1 MLPKQQSYWLVCAN
15 IKSMN
20 YTKLPVEKI
29 FNLADFIVAKD
40 GLVISKNVC
49 DIAAFNMTLYSFGAG
64 EGITWQTIP
73 GDLLLS
79 VVEGQALLETD
90 DEGTD
95 DGETGNLGGTAK
107 KQIAGKGMVLF
118 VEGGRRFQISGNKP
132 YKLNFAVVNKIKNPE
147 KGENLMF
154 IKNFDQGKVVTLKD
168 QVAVESGTIVSKTLV
183 NGDALTMT
191 LFAFDVGQGV
201 STHSAPG
208 DAFVV
213 CLEGEAEIELN
224 GEKLLIHEGESLIM
238 PAGAP
243 HALKAVQQ
251 YKMLLTVVKA

>member
-1 MLPKQQSYWLVCAN
+1 
-15 IKSMN
+15 MN
-20 YTKLPVEKI
+20 YSKLPVEKI
-29 FNLADFIVAKD
+29 FKLADFIVAKD
-40 GLVISKNVC
+40 GLVISKNLC
-49 DIAAFNMTLYSFGAG
+49 DSAAFNMTLYSFGAG

-90 DEGTD
+90 DE
-95 DGETGNLGGTAK
+95 
-107 KQIAGKGMVLF
+107 KQIAGKGMALF

-132 YKLNFAVVNKIKNPE
+132 YKLNFAVVNKIKNSE

-224 GEKLLIHEGESLIM
+224 GEKILIHEGESLIM

-243 HALKAVQQ
+243 HALKAVKQ

>member
-1 MLPKQQSYWLVCAN
+1 MLKN
-15 IKSMN
+15 HSMN
-20 YTKLPVEKI
+20 FTKLPVAKI
-29 FNLADFIVAKD
+29 FNLSDFIVAKD
-40 GLVISKNVC
+40 GLVISKNLC
-49 DIAAFNMTLYSFGAG
+49 DTASFNMTLYSFGAG

-73 GDLLLS
+73 GDLLLT
-79 VVEGQALLETD
+79 VEEGQVLFETD
-90 DEGTD
+90 
-95 DGETGNLGGTAK
+95 GEKDTINAQIAK
-107 KQIAGKGMVLF
+107 KGMALF
-118 VEGGRRFQISGNKP
+118 VKGGKRFQISGNKP
-132 YKLNFAVVNKIKNPE
+132 YKLNFSVISKIKNQE

-191 LFAFDVGQGV
+191 LFAFDAGQSV

-243 HALKAVQQ
+243 HALKAVKQ

>member
-1 MLPKQQSYWLVCAN
+1 
-15 IKSMN
+15 MN
-20 YTKLPVEKI
+20 FTKLPVAKI
-29 FNLADFIVAKD
+29 FNLSDFIVAKD
-40 GLVISKNVC
+40 GLVISKNLC
-49 DIAAFNMTLYSFGAG
+49 DTASFNMTLYSFGAG

-73 GDLLLS
+73 GDLLLT
-79 VVEGQALLETD
+79 VEEGQVLFETD
-90 DEGTD
+90 
-95 DGETGNLGGTAK
+95 GEKDTINAQIAK
-107 KQIAGKGMVLF
+107 KGMALF
-118 VEGGRRFQISGNKP
+118 VKGGKRFQISGNKP
-132 YKLNFAVVNKIKNPE
+132 YKLNFSVISKIKNQE

-191 LFAFDVGQGV
+191 LFAFDAGQSV

-243 HALKAVQQ
+243 HALKAVKQ

>member
-1 MLPKQQSYWLVCAN
+1 
-15 IKSMN
+15 MN
-20 YTKLPVEKI
+20 FSKLPLGKI
-29 FNLADFIVAKD
+29 FRLTDFIIAKE
-40 GLVISKNVC
+40 GLVISKNLC
-49 DIAAFNMTLYSFGAG
+49 DTASFNMTLYSFGAG

-73 GDLLLS
+73 GDLLLT
-79 VVEGQALLETD
+79 VLEGQVLLETD
-90 DEGTD
+90 DA
-95 DGETGNLGGTAK
+95 GGFVKRQLAE
-107 KQIAGKGMVLF
+107 KGMALF
-118 VEGGRRFQISGNKP
+118 VKGGQRFQISGNKP
-132 YKLNFAVVNKIKNPE
+132 YKLNFSVVNKIKDDE
-147 KGENLMF
+147 KGGNLMF

-168 QVAVESGTIVSKTLV
+168 QVSVESGTIVSKTLV

-191 LFAFDVGQGV
+191 LFAFDAGQGV

-243 HALKAVQQ
+243 HALKAVKQ

>member
-1 MLPKQQSYWLVCAN
+1 
-15 IKSMN
+15 MN
-20 YTKLPVEKI
+20 FSKLPLGKI
-29 FNLADFIVAKD
+29 FRLTDFIVAKE
-40 GLVISKNVC
+40 GLVISKNLC
-49 DIAAFNMTLYSFGAG
+49 DTASFNMTLYSFGAG

-73 GDLLLS
+73 GDLLLT
-79 VVEGQALLETD
+79 VLEGQVLLETD
-90 DEGTD
+90 DA
-95 DGETGNLGGTAK
+95 GGFVKGQLAE
-107 KQIAGKGMVLF
+107 KGMALF
-118 VEGGRRFQISGNKP
+118 VKGGQRFQISGNKP
-132 YKLNFAVVNKIKNPE
+132 YKLNFSVVNKIKDDE
-147 KGENLMF
+147 KGGNLMF

-168 QVAVESGTIVSKTLV
+168 QVSVESGTIVSKTLV

-191 LFAFDVGQGV
+191 LFAFDAGQGV

-243 HALKAVQQ
+243 HALKAVKQ

>member
-1 MLPKQQSYWLVCAN
+1 
-15 IKSMN
+15 MN
-20 YTKLPVEKI
+20 FTKLPVAKP
-29 FNLADFIVAKD
+29 FNLSDFIVAKD
-40 GLVISKNVC
+40 GLVISKNLC
-49 DIAAFNMTLYSFGAG
+49 DTAAFNMTLYSFGAG

-73 GDLLLS
+73 GDLLLT
-79 VVEGQALLETD
+79 VEEGLVLFETD
-90 DEGTD
+90 
-95 DGETGNLGGTAK
+95 GEKDTVNAQIAK
-107 KQIAGKGMVLF
+107 KGMALF
-118 VEGGRRFQISGNKP
+118 VKGGKRFQISGNKP
-132 YKLNFAVVNKIKNPE
+132 YKLNFSVISKIKNQE

-191 LFAFDVGQGV
+191 LFAFDAGQGV

-243 HALKAVQQ
+243 HALKAVKQ

>member
-1 MLPKQQSYWLVCAN
+1 
-15 IKSMN
+15 MN
-20 YTKLPVEKI
+20 FSKLPLGKI
-29 FNLADFIVAKD
+29 FRLTDFIVAKE
-40 GLVISKNVC
+40 GLVISKNLC
-49 DIAAFNMTLYSFGAG
+49 DTAFFNMTLYSFGAG

-73 GDLLLS
+73 GDLLLT
-79 VVEGQALLETD
+79 VLEGQVLLETD
-90 DEGTD
+90 DA
-95 DGETGNLGGTAK
+95 GGFVKGQLAE
-107 KQIAGKGMVLF
+107 KGMALF
-118 VEGGRRFQISGNKP
+118 VKGGQRFQISGNKP
-132 YKLNFAVVNKIKNPE
+132 YKLNFSVVNKIKDDE
-147 KGENLMF
+147 KGGNLMF

-168 QVAVESGTIVSKTLV
+168 QVSVEGGTIVSKTLV

-191 LFAFDVGQGV
+191 LFAFDAGQGV

-243 HALKAVQQ
+243 HALKAVKQ

>member
-1 MLPKQQSYWLVCAN
+1 
-15 IKSMN
+15 MN
-20 YTKLPVEKI
+20 FSKLPLGKI
-29 FNLADFIVAKD
+29 FRLTDFIVAKE
-40 GLVISKNVC
+40 GLVISKNLC
-49 DIAAFNMTLYSFGAG
+49 DTASFNMTLYSFGAG

-73 GDLLLS
+73 GDLLLT
-79 VVEGQALLETD
+79 VLEGQVLLETD
-90 DEGTD
+90 DA
-95 DGETGNLGGTAK
+95 GGFVKRQLAE
-107 KQIAGKGMVLF
+107 KGMALF
-118 VEGGRRFQISGNKP
+118 VKGGQRFQISGNKP
-132 YKLNFAVVNKIKNPE
+132 YKLNFSVVNKIKDDE
-147 KGENLMF
+147 KGGNLMF

-168 QVAVESGTIVSKTLV
+168 QVSVESGTIVSKTLV

-191 LFAFDVGQGV
+191 LFAFDAGQGV

-243 HALKAVQQ
+243 HALKAVRQ

>member
-1 MLPKQQSYWLVCAN
+1 
-15 IKSMN
+15 MN
-20 YTKLPVEKI
+20 FSKLPLGKI
-29 FNLADFIVAKD
+29 FRLTDFIIAKE
-40 GLVISKNVC
+40 GLVISKNLC
-49 DIAAFNMTLYSFGAG
+49 DTASFNMTLYSFGAG

-73 GDLLLS
+73 GDLLLT
-79 VVEGQALLETD
+79 VLEGQVLLETD
-90 DEGTD
+90 DA
-95 DGETGNLGGTAK
+95 GGFVKRQLAE
-107 KQIAGKGMVLF
+107 KGMALF
-118 VEGGRRFQISGNKP
+118 VKGGQRFQISGNKP
-132 YKLNFAVVNKIKNPE
+132 YKLNFSVVNKIKDDE
-147 KGENLMF
+147 KGGNLMF

-168 QVAVESGTIVSKTLV
+168 QVSVESGTIVSKTLV

-191 LFAFDVGQGV
+191 LFAFDAGQGV

-243 HALKAVQQ
+243 HALKAVRQ

>member
-1 MLPKQQSYWLVCAN
+1 MLKN
-15 IKSMN
+15 HSMN
-20 YTKLPVEKI
+20 FTKLPVAKI
-29 FNLADFIVAKD
+29 FNLSDFIVAKD
-40 GLVISKNVC
+40 GLVISKNLC
-49 DIAAFNMTLYSFGAG
+49 DTASFNMTLYSFGAG

-73 GDLLLS
+73 GDLLLT
-79 VVEGQALLETD
+79 VEEGQVLFETD
-90 DEGTD
+90 
-95 DGETGNLGGTAK
+95 GEKDTINAQIAK
-107 KQIAGKGMVLF
+107 KGMALF
-118 VEGGRRFQISGNKP
+118 VKGGKRFQISGNKP
-132 YKLNFAVVNKIKNPE
+132 YKLNFSVISKIKNQE

-168 QVAVESGTIVSKTLV
+168 QVAVESDTIVSKTLV

-191 LFAFDVGQGV
+191 LFAFDAGQGV

-243 HALKAVQQ
+243 HALKAVKQ

>member
-1 MLPKQQSYWLVCAN
+1 MNFTKVPVAKTFN
-15 IKSMN
+15 IS
-20 YTKLPVEKI
+20 
-29 FNLADFIVAKD
+29 DFIVAKD
-40 GLVISKNVC
+40 GLVISKNLC
-49 DIAAFNMTLYSFGAG
+49 DAASFNMTLYSFGAG

-73 GDLLLS
+73 SDLLLT
-79 VVEGQALLETD
+79 VEDGQVILETD
-90 DEGTD
+90 DENGTV
-95 DGETGNLGGTAK
+95 NAQIAK
-107 KQIAGKGMVLF
+107 KGMALF
-118 VEGGRRFQISGNKP
+118 VKGSQRFQISGNKP
-132 YKLNFAVVNKIKNPE
+132 YKLNFSVVNKIKNQK

-183 NGDALTMT
+183 NGDSLTMT
-191 LFAFDVGQGV
+191 LFAFDAGQGV

-224 GEKLLIHEGESLIM
+224 GEKLFIHEGESLIM

-243 HALKAVQQ
+243 HALKAVKQ

>member
-1 MLPKQQSYWLVCAN
+1 
-15 IKSMN
+15 MN
-20 YTKLPVEKI
+20 FTKLPVAKI
-29 FNLADFIVAKD
+29 FNLSDFIVAKD
-40 GLVISKNVC
+40 GLVISKNLC
-49 DIAAFNMTLYSFGAG
+49 DTASFNMTLYSFGAG

-73 GDLLLS
+73 GDLLLT
-79 VVEGQALLETD
+79 VEEGQVLFETD
-90 DEGTD
+90 
-95 DGETGNLGGTAK
+95 GEKDTINAQIAK
-107 KQIAGKGMVLF
+107 KGMALF
-118 VEGGRRFQISGNKP
+118 VKGGKRFQISGNKP
-132 YKLNFAVVNKIKNPE
+132 YKLNFSVISKIKNQE

-191 LFAFDVGQGV
+191 LFAFDAGQGV

-243 HALKAVQQ
+243 HALKAVKQ

>member
-1 MLPKQQSYWLVCAN
+1 MIFS
-15 IKSMN
+15 
-20 YTKLPVEKI
+20 KLPLGKI
-29 FNLADFIVAKD
+29 FRLADFIVAKE
-40 GLVISKNVC
+40 GLVISKNLC
-49 DIAAFNMTLYSFGAG
+49 DTAPFNMTLYSFGAG

-73 GDLLLS
+73 GDLLLT
-79 VVEGQALLETD
+79 VLEGQVLLETD
-90 DEGTD
+90 GA
-95 DGETGNLGGTAK
+95 DGFVKGQLAE
-107 KQIAGKGMVLF
+107 KGMALF
-118 VEGGRRFQISGNKP
+118 VKGGQRFQISGNKP
-132 YKLNFAVVNKIKNPE
+132 YKLNFSVVNKIKDDE
-147 KGENLMF
+147 KGDNLMF

-168 QVAVESGTIVSKTLV
+168 QVSVESGTIVSKTLV

-191 LFAFDVGQGV
+191 LFAFDAGQGV

-243 HALKAVQQ
+243 HALKAVKQ

>member
-1 MLPKQQSYWLVCAN
+1 
-15 IKSMN
+15 MN
-20 YTKLPVEKI
+20 FTKLPVAKI
-29 FNLADFIVAKD
+29 FNLSDFIVAKD
-40 GLVISKNVC
+40 GLVISKNLC
-49 DIAAFNMTLYSFGAG
+49 DTASFNMTLYSFGAG

-73 GDLLLS
+73 GDLLLT
-79 VVEGQALLETD
+79 VEEGQVLFETD
-90 DEGTD
+90 
-95 DGETGNLGGTAK
+95 GEKDTINAQIAK
-107 KQIAGKGMVLF
+107 KGMALF
-118 VEGGRRFQISGNKP
+118 VKGGKRFQISGNKP
-132 YKLNFAVVNKIKNPE
+132 YKLNFSVISKIKNQE

-168 QVAVESGTIVSKTLV
+168 QVAVESDTIVSKTLV

-191 LFAFDVGQGV
+191 LFAFDAGQGV

-243 HALKAVQQ
+243 HALKAVKQ

>member
-1 MLPKQQSYWLVCAN
+1 
-15 IKSMN
+15 MN
-20 YTKLPVEKI
+20 FSKLPLGKI
-29 FNLADFIVAKD
+29 FRLTDFIVAKE
-40 GLVISKNVC
+40 GLVISKNLC
-49 DIAAFNMTLYSFGAG
+49 DTASFNMTLYSFGAG

-73 GDLLLS
+73 GDLLLT
-79 VVEGQALLETD
+79 VLEGQVLLETD
-90 DEGTD
+90 DA
-95 DGETGNLGGTAK
+95 GGFVKRQLAE
-107 KQIAGKGMVLF
+107 KGMALF
-118 VEGGRRFQISGNKP
+118 VKGGQRFQISGNKP
-132 YKLNFAVVNKIKNPE
+132 YKLNFSVVNKIKDDE
-147 KGENLMF
+147 KGGNLMF

-168 QVAVESGTIVSKTLV
+168 QVSVESGTIVSKTLV

-191 LFAFDVGQGV
+191 LFAFDAGQGV

-243 HALKAVQQ
+243 HALKAVKQ

>member
-1 MLPKQQSYWLVCAN
+1 
-15 IKSMN
+15 MN
-20 YTKLPVEKI
+20 FSKLPLGKI
-29 FNLADFIVAKD
+29 FRLTDFIVAKE
-40 GLVISKNVC
+40 GLVISKNLC
-49 DIAAFNMTLYSFGAG
+49 DTASFNMTLYSFGAG

-73 GDLLLS
+73 GDLLLT
-79 VVEGQALLETD
+79 VLEGQVLLETD
-90 DEGTD
+90 DA
-95 DGETGNLGGTAK
+95 GGFVKGQLAE
-107 KQIAGKGMVLF
+107 KGMALF
-118 VEGGRRFQISGNKP
+118 VKGGQRFQISGNKP
-132 YKLNFAVVNKIKNPE
+132 YKLNFSVVNKIKDDE
-147 KGENLMF
+147 KGGNLMF

-168 QVAVESGTIVSKTLV
+168 QVSVESGTIVSKTLV

-191 LFAFDVGQGV
+191 LFAFDAGQGV

-213 CLEGEAEIELN
+213 CLEGESEIELN

-243 HALKAVQQ
+243 HALKAVKQ